1 VLVPQRAVQ
10 ELQGLQSV
18 LAVDAENKVVMH
30 NVETGERVGDRWVIE
45 QGLKPGDRIIVEG
58 LQKAQPGTVV
68 APKPYQPA
76 ESGAAGGA

>member
-1 VLVPQRAVQ
+1 
-10 ELQGLQSV
+10 
-18 LAVDAENKVVMH
+18 MH